1 MLEWIMVWNIII
13 GFLLLVL
20 IVLSSGVVV
29 DVLERIVLRLPIKK
43 NRVIPILIGFSLA
56 LPELFVG
63 IAAALDG
70 KPQLALGTVVGANLA
85 NLSLIIGGLA
95 IIASVVPVVGEYLE
109 KDLWV
114 TIGLALMPFLML
126 FDGTISKL
134 EGGIL
139 IVFYFVYTFFL
150 SNEKMVIKQARKKVS
165 AEEAWGLPIVFVLG
179 LLIMAVCSWQLVQIA
194 VSIAAVWGV
203 SWFWMGLL
211 LIAFGTTLPELLLLC
226 FSGKKSRASL
236 VLPDLL
242 SSVVMNSTVILGIVA
257 LITPVVIKESVQRG
271 LSGMFMVMILGLFWL
286 FTKSKRKLER
296 WEGVVLIGVYL
307 MFIGLQFFLA

>member
-1 MLEWIMVWNIII
+1 MVWNIFV
-13 GFLLLVL
+13 GLFLLIL

-29 DVLERIVLRLPIKK
+29 DVFERFVTRLPIKK
-43 NRVIPILIGFSLA
+43 KRVMAILIGFSLA

-70 KPQLALGTVVGANLA
+70 KSQMALGTVVGANMA

-95 IIASVVPVVGEYLE
+95 VITVAIPVVGEYLE

-126 FDGTISKL
+126 LDGTISKL
-134 EGGIL
+134 EGGVL
-139 IVFYFVYTFFL
+139 VAMYFVYALFL
-150 SNEKMVIKQARKKVS
+150 TNEKHVVRRMKRKMSVTEK
-165 AEEAWGLPIVFVLG
+165 WGLPVMLLLG
-179 LLIMAVCSWQLVQIA
+179 LLIMAVCSWQLVQVV

-211 LIAFGTTLPELLLLC
+211 LIAFGTTLPELLLLS

-242 SSVVMNSTVILGIVA
+242 SSVVINSTVILGIVA
-257 LITPVVIKESVQRG
+257 LITPVVIRESVQRG

-296 WEGVVLIGVYL
+296 WEGVVLIGIYL
-307 MFIGLQFFLA
+307 MFIGLQFIFA

>member
-179 LLIMAVCSWQLVQIA
+179 LLFMS
-194 VSIAAVWGV
+194 
-203 SWFWMGLL
+203 
-211 LIAFGTTLPELLLLC
+211 AFGKICSCGAASALHVGPERMEI
-226 FSGKKSRASL
+226 SW
-236 VLPDLL
+236 
-242 SSVVMNSTVILGIVA
+242 T
-257 LITPVVIKESVQRG
+257 
-271 LSGMFMVMILGLFWL
+271 
-286 FTKSKRKLER
+286 
-296 WEGVVLIGVYL
+296 
-307 MFIGLQFFLA
+307 

>member
-1 MLEWIMVWNIII
+1 MVWNIVI
-13 GFLLLVL
+13 GLVLLLL

-29 DVLERIVLRLPIKK
+29 DVLERVVLRLPIKK

-70 KPQLALGTVVGANLA
+70 KPQMALGTVVGANMA

-95 IIASVVPVVGEYLE
+95 IFASVIPVVGEYIE

-114 TIGLALMPFLML
+114 TIGLALMPFFML
-126 FDGTISKL
+126 FDGTISMV
-134 EGGIL
+134 EGGVL
-139 IVFYFVYTFFL
+139 IAVYFVYAFFL
-150 SNEKMVIKQARKKVS
+150 SKEKVVLKIAKKKMTTS
-165 AEEAWGLPIVFVLG
+165 EKWGLPVMLILG
-179 LLIMAVCSWQLVQIA
+179 LVIMAVCSWQLVQVV

-211 LIAFGTTLPELLLLC
+211 LIAFGTTLPELLLLS
-226 FSGKKSRASL
+226 FSKKKSKVSL
-236 VLPDLL
+236 TLPELL
-242 SSVVMNSTVILGIVA
+242 SSVVMNSTIILGIVA
-257 LITPVVIKESVQRG
+257 LISPIVIRESVQRG
-271 LSGMFMVMILGLFWL
+271 LSGMFLVIILGLFWL
-286 FTKSKRKLER
+286 FTKSKKKLER

-307 MFIGLQFFLA
+307 MFIGLQFIFA

>member
-1 MLEWIMVWNIII
+1 MVWNIVFGII
-13 GFLLLVL
+13 LLVL

-29 DVLERIVLRLPIKK
+29 DVFERFVTRLPIKK
-43 NRVIPILIGFSLA
+43 KRVMSILIGFSLA

-70 KPQLALGTVVGANLA
+70 KSQMALGTVVGANMT

-95 IIASVVPVVGEYLE
+95 VIAIAIPVVGEYLE

-126 FDGTISKL
+126 FDGKISRI
-134 EGGIL
+134 EGVVL
-139 IVFYFVYTFFL
+139 IVLYFIYAFFL
-150 SNEKMVIKQARKKVS
+150 TNEKVVVKQVKKKMS
-165 AEEAWGLPIVFVLG
+165 AIEKWGLPVMLLLG
-179 LLIMAVCSWQLVQIA
+179 LLIMAVCSWQLVQT
-194 VSIAAVWGV
+194 VESIAAAWGV

-211 LIAFGTTLPELLLLC
+211 LIAFGTTLPELLVLSI
-226 FSGKKSRASL
+226 SGKNSRASL

-242 SSVVMNSTVILGIVA
+242 SSVVINSTVILGIVA
-257 LITPVVIKESVQRG
+257 LISPVVIKESVQRG
-271 LSGMFMVMILGLFWL
+271 LSGMFLVMILGLFWL

-296 WEGVVLIGVYL
+296 WEGVVLIGIYL
-307 MFIGLQFFLA
+307 MFIGLQFIFA

>member
-1 MLEWIMVWNIII
+1 MVWNIFL
-13 GFLLLVL
+13 GLFLLIL

-29 DVLERIVLRLPIKK
+29 DVFERFVTRLPIKK
-43 NRVIPILIGFSLA
+43 KRVMAILIGFSLA

-70 KPQLALGTVVGANLA
+70 KSQMALGTVVGANMA

-95 IIASVVPVVGEYLE
+95 VITVAIPVVGEYLE

-126 FDGTISKL
+126 LDGTISKL
-134 EGGIL
+134 EGGVL
-139 IVFYFVYTFFL
+139 VAMYFVYALFL
-150 SNEKMVIKQARKKVS
+150 TNEKHVVKRMKRKMSVTEK
-165 AEEAWGLPIVFVLG
+165 WGLPVMLLLG
-179 LLIMAVCSWQLVQIA
+179 LLIMAVCSWQLVQVV

-211 LIAFGTTLPELLLLC
+211 LIAFGTTLPELLLLS

-236 VLPDLL
+236 VLSDLL
-242 SSVVMNSTVILGIVA
+242 SSVVINSTVILGIVA
-257 LITPVVIKESVQRG
+257 LITPVVIRESVQRG

-296 WEGVVLIGVYL
+296 WEGVVLIGIYL
-307 MFIGLQFFLA
+307 MFIGLQFIFA

>member
-1 MLEWIMVWNIII
+1 MVWNIVI
-13 GFLLLVL
+13 GLILLVL

-29 DVLERIVLRLPIKK
+29 DVFERVVLRLPIKK

-70 KPQLALGTVVGANLA
+70 KPQMALGTVVGANMA

-95 IIASVVPVVGEYLE
+95 IIASVIPVVGEYVK

-114 TIGLALMPFLML
+114 TIGLALMPFFLLM
-126 FDGTISKL
+126 DGRISRS
-134 EGGIL
+134 EGGLLIL
-139 IVFYFVYTFFL
+139 LYFVYAFFL
-150 SNEKMVIKQARKKVS
+150 SNEKVSLKQLKKKMTAS
-165 AEEAWGLPIVFVLG
+165 ERWGLPVMLILG
-179 LLIMAVCSWQLVQIA
+179 LIIMAVCSWQLVQVV

-203 SWFWMGLL
+203 SWFWMGLI
-211 LIAFGTTLPELLLLC
+211 LIAFGTTLPELLVLL
-226 FSGKKSRASL
+226 FSKNKGKVSL
-236 VLPDLL
+236 TLPELL
-242 SSVVMNSTVILGIVA
+242 SSIVLNSTIILGIVA
-257 LITPVVIKESVQRG
+257 LITPIVIKESVQRG
-271 LSGMFMVMILGLFWL
+271 LSGIFLVIILGLFWL

-307 MFIGLQFFLA
+307 MFIGLQFIFA